1 MLLSVLLVAAIAA
14 SGFGLT
20 YWVPVRLRVEERCAV
35 GVVLGVVVF
44 CVTTFSMFLVVG
56 MNGWTVA
63 VGTVL
68 TALVG
73 ASGLYRAGGAIRP
86 DLATGAARL
95 RLPMRKATSL
105 RPLVA
110 LTVAAGVVAT
120 RTLSL
125 AYQTTADGI
134 SAGNLAIYGD
144 WSAHLVYAGSFAYG
158 ENQAL
163 HSPLAAGTP
172 LRYHFLVDYFAAP
185 FTVTGATLPQ
195 ALTLSAWVLA
205 IAFTPLLLCAVQRLT
220 GSRLTSALTLLLFTL
235 SGGAGVW
242 YFGRDIGD
250 HGWTALT
257 TIPRTYARM
266 PDEGIWLDNTISV
279 SLYAQ
284 RSTLMGLCVGLAALV
299 ILLSARV
306 KWARGGF
313 IVAGVLIGVTGIAHV
328 HMLFSGLAL
337 GGLAW
342 LFDRRREWGWFVLSA
357 AVVGLPMAWAITPPT
372 SQMRWLVGWL
382 AAEQNQSWPL
392 FWLRNAGIFL
402 PLLLAVAVSGA
413 ANRRLL
419 RMTMPLWLWFIAA
432 NLISFHPWSGN
443 NAKFFLFWQLGGCV
457 VIADAL
463 RRLWLRRGTLGSRVL
478 LRSAA
483 AVAFVTLVI
492 TGGIDTVR
500 GMQRTTAFPWVTA
513 DEVVLADWL
522 RGRQQ
527 PGDVLVYGATNTS
540 AVAALG
546 GVPAVSGYPGWTSD
560 LGLPDWYDRVQQSAT
575 VLSGGERTAEIVKAY
590 GVVWVVIGPWERS
603 QYAASDAFWSEH
615 GELVVQSGD
624 YSLYQ
629 VSDTPE
635 VWHAGAQAPKRP
647 ARLPKA
653 GHDSVAPGLYGVA
666 KP

>member
-1 MLLSVLLVAAIAA
+1 MLLSVLLVAAIAV

-20 YWVPVRLRVEERCAV
+20 YWVPVRLRVEERCAI
-35 GVVLGVVVF
+35 GVVLGVVAF

-63 VGTVL
+63 VGAFL
-68 TALVG
+68 TALTG
-73 ASGLYRAGGAIRP
+73 ASGLYRAGGGPRA
-86 DLATGAARL
+86 DLASGAARL
-95 RLPMRKATSL
+95 RLPMRKASSL
-105 RPLVA
+105 RPLVL
-110 LTVAAGVVAT
+110 LTAAAGAVAT
-120 RTLSL
+120 RTLAL
-125 AYQTTADGI
+125 AYQTTTNGI

-144 WSAHLVYAGSFAYG
+144 WSAHLAYASSFAFG

-163 HSPLAAGTP
+163 QSPLAAGTP
-172 LRYHFLVDYFAAP
+172 LRYHFLADYFAAP
-185 FTVTGATLPQ
+185 LTVTGATMQQ

-205 IAFTPLLLCAVQRLT
+205 LAVTPLLLCAVQRLT

-235 SGGAGVW
+235 SGGVGVW
-242 YFGRDIGD
+242 YFARDIGD
-250 HGWTALT
+250 QGWSALT

-284 RSTLMGLCVGLAALV
+284 RSTLMGLCIGLAALI

-306 KWARGGF
+306 TWVRNGF

-337 GGLAW
+337 GALAW

-372 SQMRWLVGWL
+372 SQMRWLVGWI
-382 AAEQNQSWPL
+382 AAEEEQSWPL

-402 PLLLAVAVSGA
+402 PLFLGIAVSGA

-419 RMTMPLWLWFIAA
+419 RLTMPLWLWFIAA

-457 VIADAL
+457 VIADVL
-463 RRLWLRRGTLGSRVL
+463 RRLWLHRGDVRAVP
-478 LRSAA
+478 R
-483 AVAFVTLVI
+483 AVAVI
-492 TGGIDTVR
+492 AFCALTVTGGIDTIR
-500 GMQRTTAFPWVTA
+500 GMQRSTSFPWVTA
-513 DEVVLADWL
+513 DEVVVADWL

-575 VLSGGERTAEIVKAY
+575 VLGGGEQTAEIVEAY

-603 QYAASDAFWSEH
+603 QYAASDEFWSEH
-615 GELVVQSGD
+615 GELVIQSGD

-635 VWHAGAQAPKRP
+635 
-647 ARLPKA
+647 
-653 GHDSVAPGLYGVA
+653 D
-666 KP
+666 